1 MVIDVFASGLFSMR
15 KVGIIDHDDDDIYD
29 DEFYPEK
36 ASTQRTSATAPII
49 LEPLQKGSI
58 HGRGIKILSP
68 KQMLQRL
75 PILLAQVQASNTYEN
90 LLNKIRKILYSLF
103 QPKQISKKYTTMYS
117 D

>member
-1 MVIDVFASGLFSMR
+1 MAIDVFASGLFSMR
-15 KVGIIDHDDDDIYD
+15 KVGIIDHDDDIYD

-49 LEPLQKGSI
+49 LEPPQKGSI
-58 HGRGIKILSP
+58 HGRGIKILFP

-75 PILLAQVQASNTYEN
+75 PILLAPVQASNTYEN
-90 LLNKIRKILYSLF
+90 LLNKIRKSLYSFF
-103 QPKQISKKYTTMYS
+103 QPKQISKKYTTTYS